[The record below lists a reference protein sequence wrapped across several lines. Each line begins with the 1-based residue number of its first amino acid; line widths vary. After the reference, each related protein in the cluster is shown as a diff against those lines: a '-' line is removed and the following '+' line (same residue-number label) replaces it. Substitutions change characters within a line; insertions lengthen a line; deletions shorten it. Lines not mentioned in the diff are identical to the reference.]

1 MLYDWRWVHGWGL
14 FKLTA
19 TRGSACRRRRWRRAS
34 RSSRPCRAAEPG
46 GPAPRRSGT
55 ASSRGPW
62 RRRPRPR
69 SASLLPRRRRRRRRR
84 YRRLRWTPA
93 RLSRLSRWTPAGWR
107 CWSWRVWL
115 AAAPTIRSPAAAAAA
130 AAAPLVAV
138 WEKWW
143 RRRWA
148 TLVVHSSSNFDERDS
163 KLHTRT
169 HTHTHTHT
177 HRRCNDD
184 GRGQSK
190 TGGPKKQSR
199 SEVVD
204 YFLFFFTGCFRFN
217 VRLVA
222 QVDFKWRPI
231 DTESSTCLDSPS
243 WRSPAPS
250 ISLTHSPISPHPP
263 TLLFPHPTVPLFS
276 LCCLCVYTQISI
288 WNDRRM

>member
-62 RRRPRPR
+62 RRPR

-130 AAAPLVAV
+130 AAPLVAV

-177 HRRCNDD
+177 DAATTTVEVKARLADRRNNP
-184 GRGQSK
+184 
-190 TGGPKKQSR
+190 GPR
-199 SEVVD
+199 SSII
-204 YFLFFFTGCFRFN
+204 FFFFLRDVFGLTS
-217 VRLVA
+217 V
-222 QVDFKWRPI
+222 
-231 DTESSTCLDSPS
+231 S
-243 WRSPAPS
+243 WHR
-250 ISLTHSPISPHPP
+250 
-263 TLLFPHPTVPLFS
+263 
-276 LCCLCVYTQISI
+276 
-288 WNDRRM
+288 